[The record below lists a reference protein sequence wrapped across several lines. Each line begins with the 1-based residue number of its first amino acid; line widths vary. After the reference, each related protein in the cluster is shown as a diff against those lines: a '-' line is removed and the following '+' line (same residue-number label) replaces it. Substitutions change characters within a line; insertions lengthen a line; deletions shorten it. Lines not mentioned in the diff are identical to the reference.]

1 MLITSLLGVLGGVL
15 LGGVL
20 AFTPSEG
27 MELLIMDQSGQQLLG
42 HGVIDG
48 GTLVLRLSTMSAD
61 VKIVVVRR
69 DGTFEVYSG
78 RIDSQGLRMHDVAGT
93 PEAELSAL
101 ARDAG
106 LTMSVERVDAV
117 EQESGAHDIP
127 PAQNSQNGRADQAER
142 GNGQGN
148 GSQSGGS
155 DERGNR
161 GGGNDGEPGPPENAR
176 GNGQPESPPGQGRS
190 QDGPERDTPRS
201 DGNRGNR
208 GRGN

>member
-1 MLITSLLGVLGGVL
+1 MGVL

-27 MELLIMDQSGQQLLG
+27 MELLITDQSGQQLLG
-42 HGVIDG
+42 HGVIEG
-48 GTLVLRLSTMSAD
+48 GTLVLRLSTTSAD
-61 VKIVVVRR
+61 VKIVVVRQ
-69 DGTFEVYSG
+69 DGSFEVYSG
-78 RIDSQGLRMHDVAGT
+78 RIDSRGLRMHDVAGA

-117 EQESGAHDIP
+117 EQESGARDTP
-127 PAQNSQNGRADQAER
+127 PAQNSQNGRADQEER

-148 GSQSGGS
+148 GNESGGNEGRGN
-155 DERGNR
+155 DERGN
-161 GGGNDGEPGPPENAR
+161 GGEGNDGEPVPSENAR
-176 GNGQPESPPGQGRS
+176 SNGRPDSSPGQDRS
-190 QDGPERDTPRS
+190 QNETERDTPRS
-201 DGNRGNR
+201 DDDRGNR